1 MTKICKKLSVQYR
14 RQAREKWTVI
24 QRLGT
29 MDGGLNG
36 GISKVRCDN
45 PSAKGMVFI
54 EKRFGKRLFEYGIPS
69 KEIQILH
76 QIQDHDYITKMVDH
90 FRDKSILEGAVYME
104 YCDVGSKADVAQGVA
119 KGAYVNERKIW
130 HWFDELASALTYCHR
145 GPQPEMNDEQIFQ
158 SGWSRIYHRDI
169 KPGNILLTIA
179 NGQVVAKLADF
190 GYAVTEDSLAACPNR
205 EEAIV
210 QPGGT
215 PGFFAPEFPFF
226 SGASDIWQLGLSMIC
241 ACTGIKSPR
250 SKENPNGQ
258 MWNKGRPAGARYSVE
273 LSGVIK
279 MCLEEHYARRVQA
292 YPLLVFINS
301 CYQTIR
307 NKLPI
312 DRWPAM
318 VFDRSEDHGKAVS
331 PPEHRR
337 PRHHYTGLEGAV
349 NPAYGGNYPGPQ
361 LRVPGGMMPFYGAG
375 YHGDGN
381 GW

>member
-14 RQAREKWTVI
+14 RQARERWTVI

-76 QIQDHDYITKMVDH
+76 QIQDHDHITKMVDH

-104 YCDVGSKADVAQGVA
+104 YCDVGSMADVAQGVA

-130 HWFDELASALTYCHR
+130 HWFGELASALTYCHR

-215 PGFFAPEFPFF
+215 PGFFAPDFPFF

-241 ACTGIKSPR
+241 ACIGIKSPQ

-258 MWNKGRPAGARYSVE
+258 LWNKGRPAGARYSVE
-273 LSGVIK
+273 LSGAIK
-279 MCLEEHYARRVQA
+279 MCLEEHYERRVQA

-301 CYQTIR
+301 CYYPSMRGGKTCVPACRSCSPPQQNQPWLRGVENLGMENLTLKLFLHCVSSSTDSCLASNTTIR
-307 NKLPI
+307 CCHVRQSCL
-312 DRWPAM
+312 
-318 VFDRSEDHGKAVS
+318 GQ
-331 PPEHRR
+331 
-337 PRHHYTGLEGAV
+337 PRTC
-349 NPAYGGNYPGPQ
+349 
-361 LRVPGGMMPFYGAG
+361 
-375 YHGDGN
+375 
-381 GW
+381 